1 MEVSKIHPE
10 PFVYVCERVC
20 GCVKLV
26 QRGAKSC
33 CFRLLHLCVSVFVF
47 VFCYATQCYATFVS
61 VCLCTNG
68 CVCVCLRDFF
78 VI

>member
-1 MEVSKIHPE
+1 MMEVSKIHPE

-47 VFCYATQCYATFVS
+47 VFFFGSLNVMPLLFRFV
-61 VCLCTNG
+61 CTLMD
-68 CVCVCLRDFF
+68 VCVFA
-78 VI
+78 